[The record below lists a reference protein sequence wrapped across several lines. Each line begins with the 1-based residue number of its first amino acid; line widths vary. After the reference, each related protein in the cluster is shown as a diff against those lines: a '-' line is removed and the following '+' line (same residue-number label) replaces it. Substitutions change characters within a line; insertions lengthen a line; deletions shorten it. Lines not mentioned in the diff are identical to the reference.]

1 MPPKKKKKVCLIKG
15 ETPRN
20 NRPIY
25 IDRPVITDQK
35 SSNDSESTEEHC
47 NGNDD

>member
-1 MPPKKKKKVCLIKG
+1 MPPKKKKKVCLIQGK
-15 ETPRN
+15 TPCI

-35 SSNDSESTEEHC
+35 SSNDSESTKEHC
-47 NGNDD
+47 NGNDN